1 MKKEIGQRKNSP
13 LYNSVCVEQRKPNN
27 ASGSTE
33 TALKQQQSRSND
45 VAGGIQESE
54 EYYDESQGQ
63 SVDGG
68 ALDME
73 DIKVAQNDSDDENEK
88 SPFKKTAL

>member
-13 LYNSVCVEQRKPNN
+13 LPNSVCVEQRKLNN
-27 ASGSTE
+27 TSGSTE

-54 EYYDESQGQ
+54 EYYDESQG
-63 SVDGG
+63 
-68 ALDME
+68 
-73 DIKVAQNDSDDENEK
+73 
-88 SPFKKTAL
+88 